1 MKTKSTRKNV
11 LISRAY
17 SKNVKALVKK
27 MEKDYIKELS
37 KVNEIVFDASI
48 ESQKRITLNKLSDKW
63 FKIFSTVA
71 YKIAMRFLNPLFKT
85 TLMQVK
91 NDVKGFQKEISITA
105 PIFTGKTK
113 EVMKNGVNWNVS
125 LIKSIP
131 EQYHNKVSNIVMASF
146 QQGGQGA
153 FGISEAIKQ
162 DKRMMEDI
170 RKAGYNAEKRAEI
183 IAIDQT
189 RKMTTNFNLDLYNQ
203 MGVKKFEWVHSHG
216 AKEPRE
222 LHLKLDG
229 QIFDI
234 SNPPVIDNKTGQV
247 GYPGQLINCGCV
259 MRGVFDV

>member
-1 MKTKSTRKNV
+1 M
-11 LISRAY
+11 
-17 SKNVKALVKK
+17 
-27 MEKDYIKELS
+27 M
-37 KVNEIVFDASI
+37 
-48 ESQKRITLNKLSDKW
+48 ITKLSDKW
-63 FKIFSTVA
+63 FKLFSTVA

-91 NDVKGFQKEISITA
+91 NDVKGFQKEISIKP

-131 EQYHNKVSNIVMASF
+131 EQYHNKVSNIVMSSF

-153 FGISEAIKQ
+153 FEISEAIKQ
-162 DKRMMEDI
+162 DKRMMEEI
-170 RKAGYNAEKRAEI
+170 RNAGYNAEKRAEF

-189 RKMTTNFNLDLYNQ
+189 RKMTTNFNLDLYDQ
-203 MGVKKFEWVHSHG
+203 MGVKKFEWVHSRG

-234 SNPPVIDNKTGQV
+234 DNPPVIDSKTGET
-247 GYPGQLINCGCV
+247 GYPGQLIKCGCA